1 MMRISP
7 EAIRVYLQGWQ
18 NDMPDQLK
26 EILSENK
33 MEWMERFKSPCGR
46 YVLMTT
52 NITNMCDPVTN
63 IGWNLHICNSDIKQ
77 IGSVNV
83 EFIEQV
89 NQIIEIYKIY

>member
-1 MMRISP
+1 MMKINS
-7 EAIRVYLQGWQ
+7 AGINVYLQGWFD
-18 NDMPDQLK
+18 DMPEQLK

-33 MEWMERFKSPCGR
+33 MGWMERFKSPCGR

-52 NITNMCDPVTN
+52 NITNMCDGN
-63 IGWNLHICNSDIKQ
+63 GIGWNLHINNSNMKQ

-89 NQIIEIYKIY
+89 KQIIEIYKDY